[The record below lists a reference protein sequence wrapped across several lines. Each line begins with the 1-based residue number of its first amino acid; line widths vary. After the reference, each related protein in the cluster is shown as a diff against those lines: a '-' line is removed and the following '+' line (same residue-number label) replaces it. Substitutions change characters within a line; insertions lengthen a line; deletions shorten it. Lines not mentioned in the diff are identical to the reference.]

1 MWAKEIEELK
11 EEVRLLRQL
20 LYRTVCV
27 GEVSEVDETLCRVRV
42 RLPDRDNMVTGWL
55 SVLVPFSHSS
65 YSYFLPKVGD
75 TVLCVFLPFGQ
86 EEGFVVGS
94 YYHTQE
100 MPPVQDK
107 NKFYKRFSDGT
118 VIEYD
123 EVSGTLSL
131 RVQNS
136 ITKETKTL
144 QIKASSGSSLDS
156 PTFIINGDVLLQGN
170 LFVSGNI
177 SSIGQTTAQ
186 GGLKTLPGGQ
196 AIFVDDLLNKYNT
209 HTHTDSSGGTTSTPD
224 QQLP

>member
-11 EEVRLLRQL
+11 EEVRFLRQL

-27 GEVSEVDETLCRVRV
+27 GEVEEVDETLCRVRV

-123 EVSGTLSL
+123 EVLSKL
-131 RVQNS
+131 TIFVNGGAEIS
-136 ITKETKTL
+136 
-144 QIKASSGSSLDS
+144 AS
-156 PTFIINGDVLLQGN
+156 TVHNGDVVINGN
-170 LFVSGNI
+170 LTVNGEITDVKGSLTYHTN
-177 SSIGQTTAQ
+177 
-186 GGLKTLPGGQ
+186 GGIPR
-196 AIFVDDLLNKYNT
+196 D
-209 HTHTDSSGGTTSTPD
+209 
-224 QQLP
+224 